1 MFDDYG
7 RGFDFNQDG
16 MLDDYEHLEMLNVL
30 SDDDEQLDKEINQWS
45 GGTQYHGVDQRTE
58 PLAIIIS
65 VIILLLLIGLNIVI
79 IECF

>member
-1 MFDDYG
+1 MLFIRINKRQFDTYTNNL
-7 RGFDFNQDG
+7 F
-16 MLDDYEHLEMLNVL
+16 
-30 SDDDEQLDKEINQWS
+30 SDDDEQLDKELNQWS